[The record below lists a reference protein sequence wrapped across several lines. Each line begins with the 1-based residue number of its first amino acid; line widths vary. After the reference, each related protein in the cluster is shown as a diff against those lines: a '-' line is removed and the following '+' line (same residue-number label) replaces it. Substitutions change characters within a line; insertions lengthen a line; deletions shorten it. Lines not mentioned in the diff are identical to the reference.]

1 MVFLLAVILG
11 VCVILIVSI
20 TLNHKWSTVQIYTE
34 TTTSHPVVMNEMTM
48 AGDNYHFRLVC
59 LIHFGFHTISV
70 WVPVTRQQWQELI
83 LHWYHFHWYGYNSVS
98 QVTIK
103 ACIVLPSVWLE
114 SEKLRSIIVYGFTS
128 DVYCTE
134 YYWHI
139 YTHSLHQMYIIQNI
153 TDTYTPIAYIRCILY
168 RILLTHIHP

>member
-1 MVFLLAVILG
+1 MCSYNYSRIYSVLFVIMRILTFSWGIDIVSLALVVMVFLLAVILG

-34 TTTSHPVVMNEMTM
+34 PTTSHPVVMNEMTM

-70 WVPVTRQQWQELI
+70 WVPVIRQQWQELI

-114 SEKLRSIIVYGFTS
+114 SEKLTIPY
-128 DVYCTE
+128 
-134 YYWHI
+134 I
-139 YTHSLHQMYIIQNI
+139 YTAI
-153 TDTYTPIAYIRCILY
+153 TVAYI
-168 RILLTHIHP
+168 